1 MNHSAPTT
9 PDKSLRYMQATG
21 KLPYPLTNDYMFKAL
36 FQKNNNVLK
45 ELVCSLLHLQP
56 AEVESLEIKNPIIL
70 GKALTEDFDS
80 KTFVLDINVL
90 PSLKPPHG
98 RSLRC

>member
-1 MNHSAPTT
+1 
-9 PDKSLRYMQATG
+9 MQATG
-21 KLPYPLTNDYMFKAL
+21 KLPHPLTNDYMFKVL

-56 AEVESLEIKNPIIL
+56 AEVESLEIKNPIML
-70 GKALTEDFDS
+70 GQALTEDFDS
-80 KTFVLDINVL
+80 KIFVLSVEP